1 MGIKKK
7 EIDKLILPKKI
18 NSNKKNQFFYYKN
31 LRKFFFQN
39 L

>member
-18 NSNKKNQFFYYKN
+18 NSNKRINFFITKI
-31 LRKFFFQN
+31 
-39 L
+39 